1 MKIGVMTWF
10 HYLNYGT
17 ALQLTALCHTLKN
30 MGHSVQVINY
40 KPNITV
46 SRLENRSIF
55 KEYFDKIPNKI
66 KNRGLKHYTSEGKEN
81 LFYDFY
87 NQLSFTDEVIT
98 LSDFQEL
105 NDKFDFFV
113 CGSDQIWSPVNF
125 NPRYFLDFVTDKN
138 KMIAYAPSLGV
149 SSFND
154 EDVKEQICNLVN
166 RFKFVSVR
174 EQQGLEMLQPF
185 VNVKVNRVLDPTFL
199 LSDDEWNTY
208 TSKETI
214 KEKYLL
220 TYFLGK
226 NDTTWKYVNEIA
238 NKYKLKIKVI
248 PVFESDLSRDGCIKQ
263 HIGPSQFL
271 NLIKNASYVCTD
283 SFHGVTF
290 SINFKRQFSVFERF
304 NKKAKSSQNS
314 RIYNILKIG
323 HLEDRLIKD
332 KSQLNYIDK
341 IDYEKV
347 YNALNKEKVK
357 SLSYLKNSLNSK
369 LVCNSKFSKVIGNE
383 IDLCC
388 GCGACDNVCPVK
400 AIKIERNKDGF
411 FNAKVDKDICIECG
425 QCYKVCSFKGKNNS
439 MYIKDCNL
447 YSYKSK
453 DKCVL
458 MKSSSGGF
466 AFDTAKYFN
475 ENGYAIVGCHFNIEK
490 ECAEHILIEP
500 NSVEKLYL
508 LQGSKYMQSDFTN
521 VIEQILNCQSPIV
534 VFGTPCEIA
543 GLKKL
548 LEHKRIIKEIIYI
561 DIIFHGVPSYNL
573 WKKYEAYLCENYGIK
588 PGTIHVNFRDKDKGW
603 RTKYI
608 KIRSDNKFISQYQD
622 NNYYFKMFE
631 ACNAF
636 SKACYECRWRDKS
649 EADIRIGD
657 YWGDKF
663 SEDKTG
669 VNMVITMT
677 SKGNEI
683 IRKLS
688 YLENA
693 VIQEQDINDYFIS
706 QQTINI
712 AKPVYY
718 DRLMKNL
725 NSKSVAIEEIDK
737 EFVEPIIKRR
747 KISSKIQKMK
757 SVIKK

>member
-1 MKIGVMTWF
+1 MKIGIMTWF
-10 HYLNYGT
+10 HYHNYGT
-17 ALQLTALCHTLKN
+17 ALQLTALCHTLKK
-30 MGHSVQVINY
+30 MGHSVKVINY

-46 SRLENRSIF
+46 NKLGGSNIAI
-55 KEYFDKIPNKI
+55 EYLNKIPNKI
-66 KNRGLKHYTSEGKEN
+66 KNRGLRHYTNQEREQ
-81 LFYDFY
+81 LFDDFY
-87 NQLSFTDEVIT
+87 NFLSFTNEVVT

-105 NDKFDFFV
+105 NNEFDFFV
-113 CGSDQIWSPVNF
+113 CGSDQIWSPLNF
-125 NPRYFLDFVTDKN
+125 NPRYFLDFVRDEE

-149 SSFND
+149 SSFDD
-154 EDVKEQICNLVN
+154 EDIKKQIINLVN

-174 EQQGLEMLQPF
+174 EQQGVEMLQPF
-185 VNVKVNRVLDPTFL
+185 VNLKVNRALDPTFL
-199 LSDDEWNTY
+199 LNVDDWSMY
-208 TSKETI
+208 VSKDSE
-214 KEKYLL
+214 EGRYLL

-226 NDTTWKYVNEIA
+226 NDKTWKCVDKIA
-238 NKYKLKIKVI
+238 KKYGLEVKVI
-248 PVFESDLSRDGCIKQ
+248 PVFESDLSRKGCIKKP
-263 HIGPSQFL
+263 IGPSQFL
-271 NLIKNASYVCTD
+271 NLIKNAAYICTD
-283 SFHGVTF
+283 SFHGVAF

-304 NKKAKSSQNS
+304 NKKSKTSQNS

-323 HLEDRLIKD
+323 GLENRLI
-332 KSQLNYIDK
+332 SGENQLNCINE
-341 IDYEKV
+341 IDYETV
-347 YNALNKEKVK
+347 EFELMKERLA
-357 SLSYLKNSLNSK
+357 SLSYLENSLNSK
-369 LVCNSKFSKVIGNE
+369 LSCDSKFNKVIGNE
-383 IDLCC
+383 MDLCC
-388 GCGACDNVCPVK
+388 GCGACDKVCPVN
-400 AIKIERNKDGF
+400 AIKIKRNKDGF

-425 QCYKVCSFKGKNNS
+425 QCYNVCSFKGINNS
-439 MYIKDCNL
+439 MYIKDRNL

-453 DKCVL
+453 DQCVL
-458 MKSSSGGF
+458 MSSSSGGIG
-466 AFDTAKYFN
+466 FDTAKYFN

-500 NSVEKLYL
+500 NSGEKLCL

-561 DIIFHGVPSYNL
+561 DIICHGVPSYNL
-573 WKKYEAYLCENYGIK
+573 WKKYEDYLCENYGMK